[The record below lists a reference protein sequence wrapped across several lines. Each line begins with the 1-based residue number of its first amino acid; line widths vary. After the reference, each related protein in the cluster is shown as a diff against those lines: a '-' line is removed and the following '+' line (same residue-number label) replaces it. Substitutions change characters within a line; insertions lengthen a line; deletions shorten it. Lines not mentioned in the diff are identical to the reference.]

1 MYLQSRTRRI
11 FLRPTILALVLGG
24 FASAG
29 LAADLA
35 IDPYPRAEVS
45 RQQVQHDVEHLVV
58 TGNIRRINNQ
68 LRAESEVQAE
78 GELVRVSWRIPDGH
92 TAREAFAH
100 ATGQLQKHPHTTL
113 FFCEGRECG
122 SSSLWANQ
130 VLGYSRLY
138 GPEENQ
144 LYVAM
149 RLDDDPQRFVSLYGI
164 TRGNGEVYL
173 HLDQMT
179 PDEPVTQLLY
189 PTPSTLGKILESEGE
204 LLLSAVTPEDADSAV
219 TKAWLNLVVRMLR
232 SDTGVRIEVNG
243 AQAPA
248 FVQALL
254 DRGVDRQRLEI
265 GTPEPQMGIRI
276 KRR

>member
-1 MYLQSRTRRI
+1 MYLQLRTRRN
-11 FLRPTILALVLGG
+11 FLRPTLLALVLGG

-29 LAADLA
+29 VAADLV

-45 RQQVQHDVEHLVV
+45 REQVQQDVEHMVV

-68 LRAESEVQAE
+68 LRAESEVQTE
-78 GELVRVSWRIPDGH
+78 GELARISWRIPDGH
-92 TAREAFAH
+92 TARDAMAN
-100 ATGQLQKHPHTTL
+100 ASAQLQKHPHTTL

-130 VLGYSRLY
+130 VIGYSRLY

-149 RLDDDPQRFVSLYGI
+149 RLDDEPQRFVSLYAI

-179 PDEPVTQLLY
+179 PDKPVTQLLY
-189 PTPSTLGKILESEGE
+189 PTPSTLGKILEIEGE

-219 TKAWLNLVVRMLR
+219 TEAWLKLIVRMLR

-254 DRGVDRQRLEI
+254 DKGVDHQRLEI
-265 GTPEPQMGIRI
+265 GTPEPETGIRLE
-276 KRR
+276 RR